1 MEKMCTSRIYGR
13 RINGGENMNY
23 DKGRERFLN
32 TILEI
37 ANQIIKNSKTINTT
51 HVLKLIDLIT
61 QVNSNE
67 GTIFVYGAG
76 RSGFI
81 GRCFAQRLMHLGFKS
96 CFVSDAITYRYS
108 KVDLLILISG
118 SGETTSPVAIA
129 RKAKEIGGKIAVLTN
144 NPESTIGKISNIIIK
159 IEGKSKDIA
168 VSQNTLA
175 PYTSLFDI
183 STLTVLDSI
192 GATLMEILGV
202 TENDIDKRHAS
213 IE

>member
-1 MEKMCTSRIYGR
+1 ML
-13 RINGGENMNY
+13 GEIMNY
-23 DKGRERFLN
+23 DKGHERFLN

-51 HVLKLIDLIT
+51 HVLKLIDLIS

-81 GRCFAQRLMHLGFKS
+81 GRCFAQRLMHLGFNS
-96 CFVSDAITYRYS
+96 CFVSDAITHRYS
-108 KVDLLILISG
+108 KEDLLILISG

-129 RKAKEIGGKIAVLTN
+129 RKAKEIGGKIALLTN

-168 VSQNTLA
+168 VSQKTLA
-175 PYTSLFDI
+175 PYTTLFDI

-192 GATLMEILGV
+192 GATLMELLGV
-202 TENDIDKRHAS
+202 TEKDIDKRHAS

>member
-1 MEKMCTSRIYGR
+1 
-13 RINGGENMNY
+13 MNY
-23 DKGRERFLN
+23 DKGSERFLN

-37 ANQIIKNSKTINTT
+37 ANQIIKNSKIIDATY
-51 HVLKLIDLIT
+51 VLKLIDLIT
-61 QVNSNE
+61 QVNSND

-81 GRCFAQRLMHLGFKS
+81 GRCFAQRLMHLGINS
-96 CFVSDAITYRYS
+96 CFVSDAITHRYS

-144 NPESTIGKISNIIIK
+144 NPESTIGKISDIIIK

-202 TENDIDKRHAS
+202 TEKDIDKRHAS